1 MINQHRSMIELIKQ
15 LRQETG
21 ASIGE
26 CQKALN
32 AANGD
37 YEQAKEWLKKNY
49 VARAEKKSDRQ
60 TSEGIVVSYIHG
72 NSKIGSLVKLLCET
86 DFVAR
91 NPEFK
96 ELGQEL
102 AMQVAAM
109 RPEENQEVNVAWLL
123 AQPYIKD
130 PNTTIENL
138 VKEKISKLGENIT
151 IGDITRFEI

>member
-1 MINQHRSMIELIKQ
+1 MIELIRK

-37 YEQAKEWLKKNY
+37 YEQAKEWLKRNSI
-49 VARAEKKSDRQ
+49 ARAEKKSDRQ
-60 TSEGIVVSYIHG
+60 TSEGVVVSYIHG
-72 NSKIGSLVKLLCET
+72 NGKIGSLVKLLCET

-96 ELGQEL
+96 ELGREL

-109 RPEENQEVNVAWLL
+109 KPKENQQVNTEWLL
-123 AQPYIKD
+123 AQSYIKD
-130 PNTTIENL
+130 PNTIVEHL
-138 VKEKISKLGENIT
+138 IKEKVSKLGENIT
-151 IGDITRFEI
+151 IGDIARFEI

>member
-1 MINQHRSMIELIKQ
+1 MIELIKQ

-26 CQKALN
+26 CQKAL
-32 AANGD
+32 AATNGD
-37 YEQAKEWLKKNY
+37 YEQAKEWLKKNS

-60 TSEGIVVSYIHG
+60 TDEGIVISYIHG
-72 NSKIGSLVKLLCET
+72 NNKIGSLVKLLCET

-102 AMQVAAM
+102 AMQVAAI
-109 RPEENQEVNVAWLL
+109 RPEENQEINTKWLL
-123 AQPYIKD
+123 AQPFIKD
-130 PNTTIENL
+130 QNTTVKNL
-138 VKEKISKLGENIT
+138 IKEKIGKLGENI
-151 IGDITRFEI
+151 IIEDIARFEI

>member
-1 MINQHRSMIELIKQ
+1 MIELIRK

-37 YEQAKEWLKKNY
+37 YEQAKEWLKKNSI
-49 VARAEKKSDRQ
+49 ARAEKKSDRQ
-60 TSEGIVVSYIHG
+60 TSEGVVISYIHG
-72 NSKIGSLVKLLCET
+72 NGKIGSLVKLLCET

-96 ELGQEL
+96 ELGREL

-109 RPEENQEVNVAWLL
+109 KPEENQQVNTEWLL
-123 AQPYIKD
+123 AQSYIKD
-130 PNTTIENL
+130 PNTIVEHL
-138 VKEKISKLGENIT
+138 IKEKVSKLGENIT
-151 IGDITRFEI
+151 IGDIARFEI